1 MRKHHLLVAL
11 TGVLAA
17 CVDGSTPVPTSAPRA
32 LSPQPATSF
41 ARASGGDPIPGEYIV
56 RFRDAEPDVDG
67 RVRSLSSRI
76 DGSVERTYR
85 SAIKGIYVRKMSAAA
100 AAALRND
107 PNVVSVEQ
115 NMTVSLSATQT
126 GATWGLDRVDQRA
139 LPLNTTYSYSGDG
152 SGVTVYIIDTGIN
165 YTHNEYNGR
174 ASFGVD
180 EIVPSTNGQDC
191 NGHGSHVSGTVG
203 GTTYGVAKNV
213 KLVAVRVLDCSGN
226 GTTATVIAG
235 VEWVTAHRTLPAA
248 ANVSLGGSFSSTV
261 NAAVTNSI
269 ASGVVYG
276 VAAGNSGGNACNES
290 PSSTPNAI
298 TVGAT
303 NINDGWASFSNFGSC
318 VDINAP
324 GVSITSAWIGSNS
337 TTNTISGTSMAT
349 PHVVG
354 AAALYLQANPTA
366 TPAQV
371 ASALTTNA
379 TPSKITNIG
388 TGTPNLLLYT
398 GFLVAAPPVARFTQS
413 CAALG
418 CSFDASTSTALAG
431 ASYDWTFGDN
441 TTGTGKTASHTYASS
456 GTYSVKL
463 TVTDANGSNSV
474 TKQVVVSSASNQAP
488 VARFT
493 VTCPTT
499 KCAFDARTSTDD
511 VGIVTYAWN
520 WGNGRSES
528 HSGATANNTFASPG
542 VYNVTLTVTDGG
554 GLTGAVTQS
563 VTVPTPTGG
572 NQAPSATISAPASGT
587 SVTQGSTVSFSGSG
601 SDQEDGAL
609 TGASLVWT
617 SSRDGQIGTGTSFS
631 TSALSV
637 GTHTITLT
645 STDSQGAHGTA
656 TITLTV
662 TSVAGNQPPVAAFSY
677 SCVGLSLPHQC
688 AFDASGSTDDVGV
701 TSYTWDW
708 GNGRTETRLGTSAKN
723 TWTAAGTYTVTLT
736 VKDGAGLTGTISKS
750 VVVP

>member
-1 MRKHHLLVAL
+1 MRKHHLIVAL

-17 CVDGSTPVPTSAPRA
+17 CADGSVPVPTATQRPIVPAPA
-32 LSPQPATSF
+32 PSP
-41 ARASGGDPIPGEYIV
+41 ARGADGVPIVGEYIV
-56 RFRDAEPDVDG
+56 RFKDSEPDVDG

-76 DGSVERTYR
+76 DGAVERTYR
-85 SAIKGIYVRKMSAAA
+85 SAIKGVFVRKMSAAA

-126 GATWGLDRVDQRA
+126 GATWGIDRIDQRN
-139 LPLNTTYSYSGDG
+139 LPLSTTYSYSNDG

-165 YTHNEYNGR
+165 YTHSQYNGR

-180 EIVPSTNGQDC
+180 EMVPSTNGQDC

-213 KLVAVRVLDCSGN
+213 KLVAVRVLDCNGD

-235 VEWVTAHRTLPAA
+235 VDWVTAHRTLPAA
-248 ANVSLGGSFSSTV
+248 ANVSLGGGFSATV

-298 TVGAT
+298 TVGAS

-324 GVSITSAWIGSNS
+324 GVNVTSAWIGSN
-337 TTNTISGTSMAT
+337 TATNTISGTSMAT

-379 TPSKITNIG
+379 TPNKITNIG
-388 TGTPNLLLYT
+388 AGTPNLLLYT
-398 GFLVAAPPVARFTQS
+398 GFLLSAPPVARFTQS
-413 CAALG
+413 CSALS
-418 CSFDASTSTALAG
+418 CSFDASTSTALAA
-431 ASYDWTFGDN
+431 ASYAWTFGDN
-441 TTGTGKTASHTYASS
+441 SSGTGKTASHSYAAA
-456 GTYSVKL
+456 GTYSVTL
-463 TVTDANGSNSV
+463 TVTDANGTSSV
-474 TKQVVVSSASNQAP
+474 TKQVTVSATGNQAP

-499 KCAFDARTSTDD
+499 KCAFDASGSTDD
-511 VGIVTYAWN
+511 VGIVSYAWN

-528 HSGATANNTFASPG
+528 HVGPTANNTFVAG
-542 VYNVTLTVTDGG
+542 TYNVTLTVTDGG
-554 GLTGAVTQS
+554 GLTGSVTQS

-572 NQAPSATISAPASGT
+572 NQAPSATINAPANGT
-587 SVTQGSTVSFSGSG
+587 SVVQGSTVSFSGSG
-601 SDQEDGAL
+601 TDPEDGAL
-609 TGASLVWT
+609 TGAALVWT
-617 SSRDGQIGTGTSFS
+617 SSRDGQIGTGASFS
-631 TSALSV
+631 TSGLSV
-637 GTHTITLT
+637 GSHTITLT
-645 STDSQGAHGTA
+645 STDTQGAHGTA
-656 TITLTV
+656 TITVTV
-662 TSVAGNQPPVAAFSY
+662 TSASTNQSPVAAFTF
-677 SCVGLSLPHQC
+677 SCVGLTTPHQC
-688 AFDASGSTDDVGV
+688 AFDASGSSDDVGIV
-701 TSYTWDW
+701 SYTWEW
-708 GNGRTETRLGTSAKN
+708 GNGRTETKLGKTTRN
-723 TWTAAGTYTVTLT
+723 TWAAAGTYTVTLT
-736 VKDGAGLTGTISKS
+736 VKDASGLTGTISKS
-750 VVVP
+750 VDVP

>member
-1 MRKHHLLVAL
+1 MRKPHLIVAL

-17 CVDGSTPVPTSAPRA
+17 CVDSSVPPPTATQRPLEPAPT
-32 LSPQPATSF
+32 TSF
-41 ARASGGDPIPGEYIV
+41 ARATDGVPIVGEYIV
-56 RFRDAEPDVDG
+56 RFKDSEPDVDG

-76 DGSVERTYR
+76 DGAVERTYR
-85 SAIKGIYVRKMSAAA
+85 SAIKGVFVRKMSAAS

-107 PNVVSVEQ
+107 PNVLSVEQ
-115 NMTVSLSATQT
+115 NMTVSLSATQS
-126 GATWGLDRVDQRA
+126 GATWGIDRIDQRA
-139 LPLNTTYSYSGDG
+139 LPLSTTYSYANDG
-152 SGVTVYIIDTGIN
+152 TGVTVYIIDTGIN

-180 EIVPSTNGQDC
+180 EMLPSTNGQDC

-235 VEWVTAHRTLPAA
+235 VDWVTAHRTLPAA
-248 ANVSLGGSFSSTV
+248 ANVSLGGGFSSTV

-276 VAAGNSGGNACNES
+276 VAAGNSSGNACNAS

-298 TVGAT
+298 TVGAS

-324 GVSITSAWIGSNS
+324 GVNITSAWIGSNS
-337 TTNTISGTSMAT
+337 ATNTISGTSMAT
-349 PHVVG
+349 PHLVG
-354 AAALYLQANPTA
+354 AAALYLQANPAA

-371 ASALTTNA
+371 ASALTSNA
-379 TPSKITNIG
+379 TPNKITNIG
-388 TGTPNLLLYT
+388 AGTPNLLLYT
-398 GFLVAAPPVARFTQS
+398 GFLLTSPPVARFTQS
-413 CAALG
+413 CNLLA
-418 CSFDASTSTALAG
+418 CSFDASTSTALAV
-431 ASYDWTFGDN
+431 ATYDWTFGDN
-441 TTGTGKTASHTYASS
+441 TTGAGKTTSHSYAGAGS
-456 GTYSVKL
+456 YSVKL
-463 TVTDANGSNSV
+463 TVTDANGTNSV
-474 TKQVVVSSASNQAP
+474 TKQVVVSSTGNQAP

-499 KCAFDARTSTDD
+499 RCAFDGSTSTDD
-511 VGIVTYAWN
+511 VGIVSYSWN

-528 HSGATANNTFASPG
+528 HVGPTANNTFVAG
-542 VYNVTLTVTDGG
+542 VYNVTLTVTDGS

-572 NQAPSATISAPASGT
+572 NQAPSATISAPANGS
-587 SVTQGSTVSFSGSG
+587 SVSQGSSVSFSGSG
-601 SDQEDGAL
+601 IDAEDGAL
-609 TGASLVWT
+609 TGAALVWT

-631 TSALSV
+631 TSGLSV
-637 GTHTITLT
+637 GIHTITLT
-645 STDSQGAHGTA
+645 STDTQGAHGTA

-662 TSVAGNQPPVAAFSY
+662 AAVTTNQPPVAAFTSNC
-677 SCVGLSLPHQC
+677 SGLAIPHQC
-688 AFDASGSTDDVGV
+688 TFDASGSSDDSGIV
-701 TSYTWDW
+701 SYTWNW
-708 GNGRTETRLGTSAKN
+708 GNGRIETKLGTSAKN
-723 TWTAAGTYTVTLT
+723 TWAAAGTYTVTLT
-736 VKDGAGLTGTISKS
+736 VKDAAGLTGTIAKS